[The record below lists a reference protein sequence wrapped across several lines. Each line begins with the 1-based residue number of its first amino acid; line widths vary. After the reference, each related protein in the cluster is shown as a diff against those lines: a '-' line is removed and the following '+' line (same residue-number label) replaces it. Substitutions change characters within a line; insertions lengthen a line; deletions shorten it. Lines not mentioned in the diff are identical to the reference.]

1 MNQMYVAHLYY
12 YEQRNIYRIHFYMIT
27 IEFGKAEKQTLDA
40 NSMFIKMYG
49 KNKSKMVWY
58 KVIKSNQDGSEILTP
73 ATPAEIKFWNLK

>member
-1 MNQMYVAHLYY
+1 
-12 YEQRNIYRIHFYMIT
+12 MISKDSMEWLT
-27 IEFGKAEKQTLDA
+27 NNVHVNSTL
-40 NSMFIKMYG
+40 NSSTKKPKFIKMYG